1 MTEADLP
8 VVEAWLRLP
17 HVARWWTPGTTA
29 EAETAKYRERV
40 RPGARPAAHMLTVSL
55 DGTPVGWCQWYRWA
69 DHPDHA
75 EAVGARD
82 GDIGIDYAIG
92 DPARAGRGAGT
103 ALIAVL
109 VAEIRRRHPDAAI
122 RADPDVAN
130 TASRRVLEK
139 NGFHLVAVRPVA
151 TEATDAPMA
160 IYRLTPAAPGVK
172 DQA

>member
-1 MTEADLP
+1 
-8 VVEAWLRLP
+8 
-17 HVARWWTPGTTA
+17 
-29 EAETAKYRERV
+29 
-40 RPGARPAAHMLTVSL
+40 
-55 DGTPVGWCQWYRWA
+55 
-69 DHPDHA
+69 
-75 EAVGARD
+75 
-82 GDIGIDYAIG
+82 
-92 DPARAGRGAGT
+92 
-103 ALIAVL
+103 VL